1 MKTEANLVK
10 FFFFFFGYPHA
21 VQKFLGQGLNLRHSS
36 DNLDP

>member
-10 FFFFFFGYPHA
+10 IFFGYPHA